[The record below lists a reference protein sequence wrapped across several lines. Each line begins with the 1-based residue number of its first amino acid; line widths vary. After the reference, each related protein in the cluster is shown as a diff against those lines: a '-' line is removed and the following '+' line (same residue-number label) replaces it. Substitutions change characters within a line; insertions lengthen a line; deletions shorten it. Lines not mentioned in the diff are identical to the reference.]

1 MAFGDTYPVR
11 WAGRQAVVALPEHI
25 DVSNAGPLR
34 EELLSMINRSA
45 AALIRRVLPV
55 AMARRRGPAHPA
67 GPVRSARL
75 GHQSQPRGRRAV
87 MRWSTGEVTV
97 ERLLTAGHIERVQ
110 GVQADGASWL
120 NRSRRGLVIRP
131 PTSGA
136 SAEWPTA

>member
-1 MAFGDTYPVR
+1 MP
-11 WAGRQAVVALPEHI
+11 
-25 DVSNAGPLR
+25 
-34 EELLSMINRSA
+34 
-45 AALIRRVLPV
+45 
-55 AMARRRGPAHPA
+55 
-67 GPVRSARL
+67 
-75 GHQSQPRGRRAV
+75 
-87 MRWSTGEVTV
+87 WSTGEVTV